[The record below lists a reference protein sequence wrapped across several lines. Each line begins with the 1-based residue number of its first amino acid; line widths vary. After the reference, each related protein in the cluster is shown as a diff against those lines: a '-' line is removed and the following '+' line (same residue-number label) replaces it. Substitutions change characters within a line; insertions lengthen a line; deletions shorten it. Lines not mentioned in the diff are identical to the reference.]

1 MMSNRLPFRSRRARR
16 RWVCQYVSPTS
27 GRKECVST
35 AAIFLDSS
43 WRNIR
48 TVSVGNDGEDW
59 EDGRGRKRVVAQR
72 TPTSCLDPLF
82 GRWRPDSIPFFNS
95 LFFCFH
101 SFSLLSSLLSR
112 FTPFL
117 SGDQAINSLHLQF
130 LLRTTLSMRNISRL
144 DAVEFSTLSCYKVH

>member
-27 GRKECVST
+27 GRKECVSI

-95 LFFCFH
+95 LFFASTHFLCCLRC
-101 SFSLLSSLLSR
+101 SLASLLSSQATRRSIPFISSFSCEQR
-112 FTPFL
+112 FQCEIFP
-117 SGDQAINSLHLQF
+117 D
-130 LLRTTLSMRNISRL
+130 
-144 DAVEFSTLSCYKVH
+144 